1 MERGAATASR
11 FVPCASRRRSVERL
25 DSTGFRWFLPVTGF
39 GATMARFLLAVLI
52 GIGLTLAWQSY
63 GEGAKQIVGPW
74 VSETITSKA
83 PSLAWLLP
91 QGTKPP
97 SRVDEPPKQSPVA
110 AAPKETRTVPFRD
123 ITETELAKAAASPSP
138 APSSPAPSSPAPSAE
153 QGAPSLEAM
162 ARDLATIRRSAE
174 QLTAKQQQMA
184 ESMEALRAE
193 IEKLASPQPPAA
205 AAPGPARRR

>member
-1 MERGAATASR
+1 
-11 FVPCASRRRSVERL
+11 
-25 DSTGFRWFLPVTGF
+25 
-39 GATMARFLLAVLI
+39 MARFLLAVLI

-123 ITETELAKAAASPSP
+123 ITETELAKAAA
-138 APSSPAPSSPAPSAE
+138 PSSPAPPSPAPPSPAPASPAPSAE
-153 QGAPSLEAM
+153 LGPPGLEAM
-162 ARDLATIRRSAE
+162 ARDLATIRRSTE